1 MAIVPRW
8 EWRTFG
14 TASFG
19 KCEDTI
25 RALGMDSCKK
35 TEELYILSKK
45 SDENVKIRFDV
56 VDVKSLQNVN
66 GDKLEQWL
74 PVLKTGFPIKA
85 ETLKELFKIFKTDAP
100 AFTREEYTYEQFLDE
115 VIRPCADLELVEVK
129 KSRDIFKIDGTT
141 AEIAETQFNGK
152 PWRTICVEHEDP
164 QLVISVVEKLGL
176 KGQLNVNYIQA
187 MKKSTGMIK

>member
-14 TASFG
+14 TGSFG
-19 KCEDTI
+19 KCEDAI
-25 RALGMDSCKK
+25 RALGMDSNKK

-85 ETLKELFKIFKTDAP
+85 ETLAELFKIFKTAAP
-100 AFTREEYTYEQFLDE
+100 KFEREEYTYEQFLEE
-115 VIRPCADLELVEVK
+115 VIKPCADLELVEVK
-129 KSRDIFKIDGTT
+129 KSRDIYKIDGTT
-141 AEIAETQFNGK
+141 AEIAETAFNGK

-176 KGQLNVNYIQA
+176 KGEPNLNYIQA